1 MLAAAGHVYLPL
13 RAGLAVAASEP
24 EAKMPLLGRV
34 IGECAWTLQNDATF
48 QPNASAKANPG

>member
-1 MLAAAGHVYLPL
+1 MLAVGRTAYLPL
-13 RAGLAVAASEP
+13 RVGLGVAASDL

-48 QPNASAKANPG
+48 QPNASAKATSG